1 MIDFLK
7 VKNKINIFPIAL
19 YLIWSGIVLNYFF
32 FKSQS
37 FESETPC
44 GAGYMMIGLPIMS
57 VVFAL
62 FFLIVI
68 AIINLFSKKEFYTD
82 FKFIVGLFIMLSLIG
97 IISMVF

>member
-1 MIDFLK
+1 MIDFFK
-7 VKNKINIFPIAL
+7 IKNKINIFPIAL
-19 YLIWSGIVLNYFF
+19 YLIWAGIVLNYYF

-37 FESETPC
+37 FQSETPC

-68 AIINLFSKKEFYTD
+68 AIINLFSKEEFYTD
-82 FKFIVGLFIMLSLIG
+82 FKFIVGLFMMLAIFG
-97 IISMVF
+97 IANMIF

>member
-7 VKNKINIFPIAL
+7 IKNKINIFPIAL
-19 YLIWSGIVLNYFF
+19 YLIWSGIVLNYYF

-37 FESETPC
+37 FQSETQC

-62 FFLIVI
+62 FF
-68 AIINLFSKKEFYTD
+68 
-82 FKFIVGLFIMLSLIG
+82 
-97 IISMVF
+97 